1 MKVCLTVRYDG
12 SAFKGWAPNHN
23 IRSVSHDLTTVIQ
36 MVTRSNAVL
45 TVAGRTDAGVHA
57 LGQVVS
63 FEVSD
68 NFSARNLERLMKSI
82 NSLCAPS
89 ISVVDGRFVSD
100 DFDARRSATSRHYR
114 YLLSNDQYPD
124 PFLVNRAWHVNGSLD
139 LAAMQQATESLV
151 GEHDFAAFCR
161 LAPPPNNST
170 VRHIFAATW
179 AVRPDGLWQ
188 FEISGNA
195 FCHQQVRAIVGTLVV
210 VGRCQLPPDA
220 VAHMLVKKD
229 RMQMPDLAPAHGLY
243 LTRVGYDGH
252 RVHP

>member
-12 SAFKGWAPNHN
+12 SVFKGWAPNHN
-23 IRSVSHDLTTVIQ
+23 IRSVSHDLTTVVQ

-63 FEVSD
+63 FEVVD
-68 NFSARNLERLMKSI
+68 GFSQRDLERLMKSI
-82 NSLCAPS
+82 NSMCSPS
-89 ISVVDGRFVSD
+89 ISVVGGRFVSV

-114 YLLSNDQYPD
+114 YLVSNDQFPD
-124 PFLVNRAWHVNGSLD
+124 PFLVNRAWHVHGLLD
-139 LAAMQQATESLV
+139 LAKMQRASESLL

-170 VRHIFAATW
+170 VRHIFAADW
-179 AVRPDGLWQ
+179 SVRLDGLWQ

-210 VGRCQLPPDA
+210 VGRGQLSPAA
-220 VAHMLVKKD
+220 VERMLEKKD
-229 RMQMPDLAPAHGLY
+229 RMRMPDLAPAHGLY
-243 LTRVGYDGH
+243 LVRVGYGGQ